1 MSRRRRRRKMSK
13 PIMMTEAFKQE
24 CRADFEKALALT
36 KCADGRLN
44 FTKVFADLNRKATI
58 FFTPIAWTKMTKLL
72 QEFDNEVA
80 WYGVT
85 ERGADPDKDEYI
97 IRDILV
103 YPQRV
108 TGATVDMDPVE
119 CSKWVQEHMEQ
130 GDERFNSF
138 CMQGHSHV
146 KMATSPSGTDI
157 HHQEEILRDVRKN
170 GFYIFMIWNKYLVST
185 NKIYDLQKNVL
196 FENTDI
202 TVDVLCDGETV
213 SDFIAEAKSQVKET
227 TYYYNGYKSY
237 DSKTPASGSKTPATT
252 TPVCQSWDKPAV
264 VVHPKEQEQPVAKP
278 EEKKR
283 VRIDAGWRKQNGLY
297 VPEDDGADDPYGY
310 GDYGDYTGAY
320 MGGK

>member
-1 MSRRRRRRKMSK
+1 MSK

-36 KCADGRLN
+36 KCADGKLN

-58 FFTPIAWTKMTKLL
+58 FFTPVAWVKMTKLL

-80 WYGVT
+80 WYGVAD
-85 ERGADPDKDEYI
+85 RGADPAKDEYI
-97 IRDILV
+97 ISDILV

-130 GDERFNSF
+130 GDERFQSF

-157 HHQEEILRDVRKN
+157 HHQEEILCDVRKD
-170 GFYIFMIWNKYLVST
+170 GFYIFMIWNKYLAST
-185 NKIYDLQKNVL
+185 NKIYDLRKNVL
-196 FENTDI
+196 FENEDI
-202 TVDVLCDGETV
+202 TVDILCDGEAV
-213 SDFIAEAKSQVKET
+213 SDFIAEAKSLVKET
-227 TYYYNGYKSY
+227 AYHYNGYKSY
-237 DSKTPASGSKTPATT
+237 NNTPGTV

-297 VPEDDGADDPYGY
+297 VPEDDDANEPYGY
-310 GDYGDYTGAY
+310 GEDDYTGAY
-320 MGGK
+320 MGG